1 MPDALQ
7 VFLTPP
13 SWPEL
18 VRRLTGRGTEPA
30 EVIARRLA
38 VAREELA
45 AESEFDIT
53 LVNSSVQEVAER
65 LVTLMRSAPAP
76 S

>member
-13 SWPEL
+13 SWAEL
-18 VRRLTGRGTEPA
+18 VRRLTGRGTEPPD
-30 EVIARRLA
+30 VIARRLA

-45 AESEFDIT
+45 AEAEFDDHARQLFGT
-53 LVNSSVQEVAER
+53 RGCRAVGNLDGFHPG
-65 LVTLMRSAPAP
+65 RS
-76 S
+76 

>member
-13 SWPEL
+13 SWAEL
-18 VRRLTGRGTEPA
+18 VRRLTGRGTEPSH
-30 EVIARRLA
+30 VVGRRLA

-65 LVTLMRSAPAP
+65 LVALMRSTPAP
-76 S
+76 Q